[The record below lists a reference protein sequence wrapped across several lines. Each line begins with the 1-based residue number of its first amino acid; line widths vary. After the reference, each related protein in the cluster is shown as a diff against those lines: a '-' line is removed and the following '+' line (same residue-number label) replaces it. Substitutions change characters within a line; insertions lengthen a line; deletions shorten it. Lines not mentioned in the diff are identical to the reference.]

1 MKKLTEMLTN
11 TTETTSAPAV
21 TEQPA
26 EAVVRTINIY
36 YFEYSEGKLIVKYNR
51 DGRKYHATAHP
62 ALKVA
67 PLMHKDIVA
76 EIYEPST
83 GFQLISPCPTKTEIA
98 KYDAKQKAYIAK
110 KAEEPKKTQLTDAK
124 KAYLASFR

>member
-67 PLMHKDIVA
+67 PLMKKDVEAVIYEHKD
-76 EIYEPST
+76 
-83 GFQLISPCPTKTEIA
+83 GFKLLTPCPTKTEIA
-98 KYDAKQKAYIAK
+98 EYNAKQQEYLAK
-110 KAEEPKKTQLTDAK
+110 QTAEPEKKKLTKTQL
-124 KAYLASFR
+124 AYLASF

>member
-11 TTETTSAPAV
+11 TTETTST
-21 TEQPA
+21 TEVKEQLV

-51 DGRKYHATAHP
+51 DGRKYRATAHP

-67 PLMHKDIVA
+67 PLMKKDVEAVIYEHKD
-76 EIYEPST
+76 
-83 GFQLISPCPTKTEIA
+83 GFKLLTPCPTKTEIA
-98 KYDAKQKAYIAK
+98 EYNAKQQEYLAK
-110 KAEEPKKTQLTDAK
+110 QTAEPEKKKLTKTQL
-124 KAYLASFR
+124 AYLASF